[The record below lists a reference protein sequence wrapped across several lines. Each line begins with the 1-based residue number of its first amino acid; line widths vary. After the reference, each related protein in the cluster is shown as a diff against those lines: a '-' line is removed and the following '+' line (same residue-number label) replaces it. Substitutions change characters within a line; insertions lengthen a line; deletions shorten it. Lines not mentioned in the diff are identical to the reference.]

1 MIITK
6 NIQLSHKCKGK
17 AENINFPFDKKINSY
32 TPMNGYY
39 SNNKTSDICL
49 ECKKYICKICQNMH
63 ISKPIEE
70 NIILLNLIG
79 SKIKEEEDT
88 NYFCIDKEIQFF
100 CNEHFIKYEY
110 FCSYCEKNLCIHC
123 KNFHV
128 HIKCQSLFDNDKI
141 KNIKIEKIN
150 SSDEFIIN
158 LNKLSKLF

>member
-49 ECKKYICKICQNMH
+49 ECKKYICKICQNVH

-110 FCSYCEKNLCIHC
+110 FGLIAKKTFAFIAKISMFILNVNLFLIM
-123 KNFHV
+123 
-128 HIKCQSLFDNDKI
+128 IKSKI
-141 KNIKIEKIN
+141 LKLKKLILLM
-150 SSDEFIIN
+150 N
-158 LNKLSKLF
+158 L